1 MDSTT
6 QLEKAVSWP
15 AEVAL
20 FEKYN
25 GSLAGFCRS
34 RGLSE
39 VRFRYWEQKLRKP
52 RMSKAISVSPFVSVK
67 VEPKESISMASLPD
81 PRWLAEFILHLIGS
95 RQ

>member
-1 MDSTT
+1 MDSTI

-15 AEVAL
+15 EEVEL
-20 FEKYN
+20 FEKYE

-52 RMSKAISVSPFVSVK
+52 RKSKAVSVSPFVSVK
-67 VEPKESISMASLPD
+67 VEPKAGVSMSSLPD
-81 PRWLAEFILHLIGS
+81 PRWLAEFILHLNGS

>member
-39 VRFRYWEQKLRKP
+39 VSYGNLGRAKPFRFRRLFQ
-52 RMSKAISVSPFVSVK
+52 
-67 VEPKESISMASLPD
+67 
-81 PRWLAEFILHLIGS
+81 
-95 RQ
+95 